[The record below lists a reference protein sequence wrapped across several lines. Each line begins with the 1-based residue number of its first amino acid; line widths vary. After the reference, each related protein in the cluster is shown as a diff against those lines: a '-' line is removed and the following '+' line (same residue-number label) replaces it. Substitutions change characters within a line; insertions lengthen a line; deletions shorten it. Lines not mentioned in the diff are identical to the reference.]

1 VTRHT
6 TTLAQLTSSRIGRS
20 CTLRATALL
29 LLAPALLPQAGASAQ
44 EAARPSGDWPAFGRD
59 ATNTHHSPL
68 TQIDRGNVARLR
80 PAWIFQTGVT
90 GYFQAE
96 PVVVEGVM
104 YVSTTGNHVAALEAK
119 SGRVLWTYSHRART
133 EKIFGPPSN
142 RGVAVSGGLVFEAT
156 MDGRVIALDAKT
168 GRLVWDREA
177 VRPEEGETET
187 ASALAATLSDKPVQ
201 GSSRLGF
208 KMPPLVAEGLVIVGV
223 TGAGYG
229 LHVEDEKGGL
239 DGGAVV
245 GIEGGYGR
253 RGWLAAYDAKT
264 GEERWRWY
272 VTKADGWEG
281 AFAERTPDG
290 IPLNRDIAA
299 ERAAA
304 PQHAEAWKVGGG
316 SLWMTPAYDADLGLI
331 YLGTGNPAPQN
342 FGLTRPGDN
351 LYTMSLVALDV
362 RTGQLRWHF
371 QQVPHEQWGY
381 DVASPPFLLD
391 YPTAQGPVK
400 AVAQA
405 SKLGWIYV
413 HDRADGGLLGKSA
426 PLITHKNLFVPPSP
440 EGTVVSPGPLG
451 AVSWHP
457 VAYDAGSGLA
467 FAQVRHGAATYT
479 VKTAPA
485 AGGRGE
491 IRYTE
496 TGEAKGEPAY
506 STLTAVDLGHGGAV
520 AWSRKAGSRLSGGT
534 LATAGGL
541 VFSGEEDGHL
551 DAHDARTGEILWR
564 FQCGAG
570 IGGPPVTYTVEGRQ
584 YVAVAAGGASFT
596 KGSGFGTGDAL
607 VVFALP
613 E

>member
-1 VTRHT
+1 MVSR
-6 TTLAQLTSSRIGRS
+6 LTIR
-20 CTLRATALL
+20 RASALALL
-29 LLAPALLPQAGASAQ
+29 VVTSGACAD
-44 EAARPSGDWPAFGRD
+44 EWPMFGRD
-59 ATNTHHSPL
+59 HTNRHFSPL
-68 TQIDRGNVARLR
+68 TTIDRGNVSKLR
-80 PAWIFQTGVT
+80 PAWIFQTGIT

-96 PVVVEGVM
+96 PVVVDGVM
-104 YVSTTGNHVAALEAK
+104 YLSTTQNHVAALEAK
-119 SGRVLWTYSHRART
+119 SGRVLWTYTHKART

-142 RGVAVSGGLVFEAT
+142 RGVAVSGGRVFEAT

-168 GRLVWDREA
+168 GKVVWDHEA
-177 VRPEEGETET
+177 VRPEEGESET
-187 ASALAATLSDKPVQ
+187 ASDLAGKLGAGAVQ

-223 TGAGYG
+223 AGAGYG

-253 RGWLAAYDAKT
+253 RGWLAAYDSAT

-272 VTKADGWEG
+272 VTKEDGWEG
-281 AFAERTPDG
+281 GFVEKTADG

-299 ERAAA
+299 EKAAA
-304 PQHAEAWKVGGG
+304 PEHKEAWKVGGG

-331 YLGTGNPAPQN
+331 YVGTGNPAPQN
-342 FGLTRPGDN
+342 FGLSRPGDN

-362 RTGQLRWHF
+362 KTGRLRWYH
-371 QQVPHEQWGY
+371 QQVPHDEWGY

-391 YPTAQGPVK
+391 YATPQGPVK
-400 AVAQA
+400 AVAEA
-405 SKLGWIYV
+405 SKTGWIYV
-413 HDRADGGLLGKSA
+413 HDRSTGVLIGKSA
-426 PLITHKNLFVPPSP
+426 PLIAQKNLYAPPT
-440 EGTVVSPGPLG
+440 ETGTVVSPGPLG
-451 AVSWHP
+451 AISWHP
-457 VAYDAGSGLA
+457 VAFDPSMSLA
-467 FAQVRHGAATYT
+467 FAQVRHGATTYT
-479 VKTAPA
+479 VRSVPGA
-485 AGGRGE
+485 AGKPP
-491 IRYTE
+491 IRFTE
-496 TGEAKGEPAY
+496 TGEAKGEPSF
-506 STLTAVDLGHGGAV
+506 STLTAIDLARSGAIK
-520 AWSRKAGSRLSGGT
+520 WSVKAGSRLSGGT

-551 DAHDARTGEILWR
+551 DAHDSATGETVWR

-570 IGGPPVTYTVEGRQ
+570 IGGPPITYAIDGRQ
-584 YVAVAAGGASFT
+584 YVAVAAGGSSFT

>member
-1 VTRHT
+1 MAR
-6 TTLAQLTSSRIGRS
+6 SSV
-20 CTLRATALL
+20 LRACA
-29 LLAPALLPQAGASAQ
+29 LLAPPLVLGLPAAAQ
-44 EAARPSGDWPAFGRD
+44 DWPAFGGGADNRH
-59 ATNTHHSPL
+59 ASPL
-68 TQIDRGNVARLR
+68 TQIDRSNVGRLR
-80 PAWIFQTGVT
+80 PAWLFQTGVT

-96 PVVVEGVM
+96 PVIVDRVM
-104 YVSTTGNHVAALEAK
+104 YVSTTANHVAALEAATGK
-119 SGRVLWTYSHRART
+119 VLWTYTHKART

-142 RGVAVSGGLVFEAT
+142 RGVAVADGLVYEAT

-168 GRLVWDREA
+168 GKLVWDHEA

-187 ASALAATLSDKPVQ
+187 ASGLAARLGDKPVQ

-229 LHVEDEKGGL
+229 LHVEDDKGGL

-253 RGWLAAYDAKT
+253 RGWLAAFDART
-264 GEERWRWY
+264 GAERWRWY
-272 VTKADGWEG
+272 VTKEKGWEG
-281 AFAERTPDG
+281 AYVEKTGDG
-290 IPLNRDIAA
+290 LPLHRDIAA
-299 ERAAA
+299 EKAAA
-304 PQHAEAWKVGGG
+304 ARFPDAWKVGGG
-316 SLWMTPAYDADLGLI
+316 SLWMTPAYDPALGLI

-342 FGLTRPGDN
+342 FGLSRPGDN

-362 RTGQLRWHF
+362 KTGQLRWHD
-371 QQVPHEQWGY
+371 QQVPHEEWGY

-391 YPTAQGPVK
+391 YPTPQGPVK
-400 AVAQA
+400 AVAEA
-405 SKLGWIYV
+405 SKIGFLYV
-413 HDRADGGLLGKSA
+413 HDRATGA
-426 PLITHKNLFVPPSP
+426 LIGRSPALIEHRNLFEPPSAA
-440 EGTVVSPGPLG
+440 GITVSPGPLG
-451 AVSWHP
+451 AISWHP
-457 VAYDAGSGLA
+457 VSYDAQTGLA

-479 VKTAPA
+479 VKTVPA
-485 AGGRGE
+485 ANGRPE

-496 TGEAKGEPAY
+496 TSEAKGVPTF
-506 STLTAVDLGHGGAV
+506 STLTALDLNKGGAV
-520 AWSRKAGSRLSGGT
+520 AWSVKAGSRLSGGT
-534 LATAGGL
+534 LATSGGL

-551 DAHDARTGEILWR
+551 DAHDAENGTLLWR

-570 IGGPPVTYTVEGRQ
+570 IGGPPVTYAIDGKQ

-596 KGSGFGTGDAL
+596 KASGFGTGDAL

>member
-1 VTRHT
+1 MMGGR
-6 TTLAQLTSSRIGRS
+6 LA
-20 CTLRATALL
+20 AALA
-29 LLAPALLPQAGASAQ
+29 LAAAFPVCGPAHA
-44 EAARPSGDWPAFGRD
+44 EDWPMFGGDPSNR
-59 ATNTHHSPL
+59 HHAGL
-68 TQIDRGNVARLR
+68 AQIDRGNVAALR

-96 PVVVEGVM
+96 PVIVEGVM
-104 YVSTTGNHVAALEAK
+104 YVSATGNHVAALEAK
-119 SGRVLWTYSHRART
+119 TGRVLWTYTHRART

-142 RGVAVSGGLVFEAT
+142 RGVAVANGLVYEAT

-168 GRLVWDREA
+168 GKLVWDKEA

-187 ASALAATLSDKPVQ
+187 ASALSAQLGDKPVQ

-229 LHVEDEKGGL
+229 LHVEDDKGGL
-239 DGGAVV
+239 DGGSVV

-272 VTKADGWEG
+272 VTKQDGWEG
-281 AFAERTPDG
+281 EFRATTPDG
-290 IPLNRDIAA
+290 VPLHRDIAA
-299 ERAAA
+299 EKAAA
-304 PQHAEAWKVGGG
+304 PQHREAWRVGGG
-316 SLWMTPAYDADLGLI
+316 SLWMTPAYDAQAGLI
-331 YLGTGNPAPQN
+331 FLGTGNPAPQN

-362 RTGQLRWHF
+362 RTGALRWHF
-371 QQVPHEQWGY
+371 QQVPHEEWGY

-391 YPTAQGPVK
+391 HPTPDGPVK

-405 SKLGWIYV
+405 SKTGWIYV
-413 HDRADGGLLGKSA
+413 HDRATGRLLARSEPVIA
-426 PLITHKNLFVPPSP
+426 HKNLFAPPSP
-440 EGTVVSPGPLG
+440 EGTIVSPGPLG
-451 AVSWHP
+451 AISWHP
-457 VAYDAGSGLA
+457 VAYDAALGRA

-479 VKTAPA
+479 VKTVPA
-485 AGGRGE
+485 AGGRPE

-496 TGEAKGEPAY
+496 TSEARGEPAF
-506 STLTAVDLGHGGAV
+506 STLTAVDLARGGAI
-520 AWSRKAGSRLSGGT
+520 AWSVKAGSRLSGGT
-534 LATAGGL
+534 LSTAGGL

-551 DAHDARTGEILWR
+551 DAHDTRDGRLLWR

-570 IGGPPVTYTVEGRQ
+570 ISGPPVTYAVDGRQ
-584 YVAVAAGGASFT
+584 YVAVAAGGSSFT
-596 KGSGFGTGDAL
+596 KASGFGTGDAL